1 MVFDSQAKKVKAR
14 FDTAALMRVLGGPGL
29 LLRFIGLVISFG
41 LGIAASA
48 QPAQTNSLVEGN
60 TAFALDLYGHLSKTP
75 GNVFFSPFSIS
86 TCLAMTY
93 AGARSDTKMQ
103 MRQVLRFNQNDLRLH
118 SSFSELQQR
127 LIGTKEERGP
137 QLTALS
143 PELLA
148 QLNDAEKQKGMRL
161 EIANALWTQKGEP
174 FLPAFLNIAA
184 NDYQADL
191 KQADFKTDADAV
203 MRQINGWVAQKT
215 VDKIQNI
222 LLPDDLD
229 ASSRLVLVNAI
240 YFKDNWS
247 SPFKKA
253 ATSAQPFHL
262 STNSQVKTSLM
273 LHWDNVNYT
282 ENDDLQALELPY
294 IGEQSMVI
302 LLPRQIDGVAH
313 FESQLNP
320 ACLDHLLAQMTAQRV
335 RIELPRFKLESRFEL
350 EHTLPEMG
358 MTDAFIA
365 QKADFS
371 GINGVRRGNAT
382 SLYISHVI
390 HKAWIEVTEEGT
402 EAAAAT
408 ALSVAVGSAAPQAP
422 RLVFRA
428 DHPFIFLI
436 RDRISGS
443 LLFIGRMADPRGV

>member
-1 MVFDSQAKKVKAR
+1 
-14 FDTAALMRVLGGPGL
+14 
-29 LLRFIGLVISFG
+29 
-41 LGIAASA
+41 
-48 QPAQTNSLVEGN
+48 
-60 TAFALDLYGHLSKTP
+60 
-75 GNVFFSPFSIS
+75 
-86 TCLAMTY
+86 
-93 AGARSDTKMQ
+93 
-103 MRQVLRFNQNDLRLH
+103 
-118 SSFSELQQR
+118 
-127 LIGTKEERGP
+127 
-137 QLTALS
+137 
-143 PELLA
+143 
-148 QLNDAEKQKGMRL
+148 
-161 EIANALWTQKGEP
+161 
-174 FLPAFLNIAA
+174 
-184 NDYQADL
+184 
-191 KQADFKTDADAV
+191 
-203 MRQINGWVAQKT
+203 
-215 VDKIQNI
+215 
-222 LLPDDLD
+222 
-229 ASSRLVLVNAI
+229 VNAI